1 MNGHG
6 YTNTM
11 RTSMIKIDE
20 IYQTLFIPYCESF
33 SENLKLAYHDPF
45 GRTDI
50 DSIKIHLKGKD
61 TVPVYASYQLFPNE
75 QQSVPG
81 NYIYIQDQEPIN
93 ADLQEQTLNEIKA
106 RSVGSK
112 LAMITSEYNSID
124 AMQLQSYMGG
134 KQFYYFFHGWAALDW
149 FRGYDKSWLIP
160 NPYKRT
166 INKTF
171 FSPNRIIGGQRDH
184 RVAMLYWFEK
194 LKLMHNHIS
203 APEICPVEHEHI
215 IDIGARMTK
224 PYPDIIHVLKDA
236 KLPRTFEGERT
247 QVMSSNYL
255 TNFDEC
261 AESMIYHVTET
272 VGAGEKQHLTEKIF
286 KPIALQMPFVLTGTV
301 HALKYLQGYGFQT
314 FDRVWDESYDDI
326 EDDYARYKKIG
337 HLLYQLDSLNTKEK
351 QDTFTRC
358 LPIIQ
363 HNYQHFYG
371 GTFEELLWKE
381 LKGMLKSLNDYFSN

>member
-1 MNGHG
+1 MDAG
-6 YTNTM
+6 
-11 RTSMIKIDE
+11 R
-20 IYQTLFIPYCESF
+20 
-33 SENLKLAYHDPF
+33 LKKYL
-45 GRTDI
+45 
-50 DSIKIHLKGKD
+50 
-61 TVPVYASYQLFPNE
+61 
-75 QQSVPG
+75 
-81 NYIYIQDQEPIN
+81 N
-93 ADLQEQTLNEIKA
+93 AEH
-106 RSVGSK
+106 
-112 LAMITSEYNSID
+112 
-124 AMQLQSYMGG
+124 
-134 KQFYYFFHGWAALDW
+134 FYYFFHGWAALDW

-160 NPYKRT
+160 SPYKRT

-171 FSPNRIIGGQRDH
+171 FSPNRIIGGKRDH

-203 APEICPVEHEHI
+203 APKICPVENVDI
-215 IDIGARMTK
+215 VDIGHRMSK
-224 PYPDIIHVLKDA
+224 PYPDITHVLKDMQ
-236 KLPRTFEGERT
+236 LPRTFENEDT
-247 QVMSSNYL
+247 QEMSSYYL
-255 TNFDEC
+255 SNFKEC

-301 HALKYLQGYGFQT
+301 GALKYLQGYGFQT
-314 FDRVWDESYDDI
+314 FNSIWDESYDDI
-326 EDDYARYKKIG
+326 EDDYARYKKIA
-337 HLLYQLDSLNTKEK
+337 HLLFQLDSLNNKEK